1 MLNDFRTQKS
11 PKNPQ
16 KFYCESCDYSTSN
29 KKDYN
34 KHLTTRKH
42 KNRTLLNDLS
52 PKIPKNPQ
60 IEKKYICE
68 WCNKEY
74 TVRNS
79 YWYHKK
85 NCKQKIDNFENENF
99 ENFEKF
105 GENSENFGE
114 NSENFGENSENFEKF
129 GENFENFGENSENF
143 DEILENSEKFK
154 KNSEKFKKNS
164 EKFKKNSKNSK
175 ISKNSK
181 KNFENSKNSKKN
193 LENSK
198 NSKNSTDTILENFI
212 EQNKELR
219 KMIETQSKQISEMIP
234 RIGNNTT
241 NKVNINLFLNEDC
254 KDAINFTDFINSLK
268 LQLEDLENT
277 GKLGYVDGISKILID
292 GLQQLELHKRPIHCT
307 DVNNEVLYVK
317 DNNLWEL
324 DSHGKPIVK
333 KAIENLSKNNMK
345 LIHNWVETNPEC
357 RTNNTTLNTD
367 YMNIITNTL
376 VSPEEKD
383 KEMDKIIKNV
393 AKEII
398 IE

>member
-1 MLNDFRTQKS
+1 MLNNFRTLKS

-60 IEKKYICE
+60 MEKKYICE

-74 TVRNS
+74 SVRNS

-85 NCKQKIDNFENENF
+85 NCKQKNDNFQNENF
-99 ENFEKF
+99 ENFE
-105 GENSENFGE
+105 NFNE
-114 NSENFGENSENFEKF
+114 EISNFS
-129 GENFENFGENSENF
+129 ENSENF
-143 DEILENSEKFK
+143 DENSENFDENSENSENFNENSEKFNEIS
-154 KNSEKFKKNS
+154 KNSKQKL
-164 EKFKKNSKNSK
+164 KNSKNSK
-175 ISKNSK
+175 QKLK
-181 KNFENSKNSKKN
+181 NSKNSKKN
-193 LENSK
+193 SK
-198 NSKNSTDTILENFI
+198 KSEKNQKNSTDTILENFI

-241 NKVNINLFLNEDC
+241 NEVNINLFLKEDC
-254 KDAINFTDFINSLK
+254 KDALNFTDFINSLK

-324 DSHGKPIVK
+324 DRHGKPMVK

-357 RTNNTTLNTD
+357 KTNNTPLNTD
-367 YMNIITNTL
+367 YMNIISNNL

-393 AKEII
+393 AKEIV